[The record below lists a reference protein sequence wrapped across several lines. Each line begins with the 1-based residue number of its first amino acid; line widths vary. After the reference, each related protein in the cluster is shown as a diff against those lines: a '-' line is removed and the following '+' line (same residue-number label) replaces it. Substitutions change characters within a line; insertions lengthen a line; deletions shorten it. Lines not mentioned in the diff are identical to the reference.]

1 MKKIF
6 RIFFALFVVI
16 ITSAN
21 VYAKE
26 GNLDV
31 EAYYETKDNK
41 TYVDVEVENNTGLM
55 LSDLKINSDI
65 EDPYMLKDITE
76 NPKDTLEKGA
86 KEIRHYEL
94 TAKPTSKKVEAKA
107 NEAKK
112 ASKAPKTGV
121 KGPTAIIIILIVA
134 IVVLLLLNKNKKN
147 KALALALIML
157 LPQIMPNEAKA
168 SSNDINQ
175 KDQFELEIDNKKVK
189 LEVTV
194 TAKNNETEINVGEA
208 KPIPNDDSN
217 KKPNENEASSDNK
230 KPENPSKEEPSKEE
244 PSKEEPS
251 ENEDS
256 NKPSTENP
264 SKDDKNSNYT
274 SSKEDQQPII
284 KEDNETKD
292 RKQRLLILEDVDKK
306 ELDKLDKE
314 AIDKIYEKAKEIS
327 TEKGYWN
334 IDTIAGKLIT
344 KDEDF
349 LKDMTKAKEGEFDK
363 YNFIRD
369 KYKQENGESIYKDID
384 DKKIEDILM
393 SGFDQIIHKN
403 VSMDEYLAYKLKE
416 EGIDNKEFDFE
427 KIKENLDKK
436 IDLDKKDA
444 FKDKREEFGENAKDL
459 DNSTML
465 YLIKKQKMNEF
476 YEKEFDIEK
485 EIQRIK

>member
-26 GNLDV
+26 QSFDV

-41 TYVDVEVENNTGLM
+41 TYVDVKVKNNTGLM
-55 LSDLKINSDI
+55 LNNLKIESDI
-65 EDPYMLKDITE
+65 EDPYMLKDITKS
-76 NPKDTLEKGA
+76 PKDTLEKDA
-86 KEIRHYEL
+86 QETRNYEL
-94 TAKPTSKKVEAKA
+94 TAKATSKKVEPKA

-121 KGPTAIIIILIVA
+121 KGPTAIIVILIVA
-134 IVVLLLLNKNKKN
+134 IIVLLLLNKNKKN

-168 SSNDINQ
+168 SSNDLSQ
-175 KDQFELEIDNKKVK
+175 KEQFELEIDNKKVK

-194 TAKNNETEINVGEA
+194 SAKTNETEINVGEA
-208 KPIPNDDSN
+208 KPIPNENSN
-217 KKPNENEASSDNK
+217 KKPNENKASSDK
-230 KPENPSKEEPSKEE
+230 KPETPSEQEKPSEDNK
-244 PSKEEPS
+244 SEEPS

-256 NKPSTENP
+256 NKPSTDNP
-264 SKDDKNSNYT
+264 SKDDKNSNDI
-274 SSKEDQQPII
+274 SSKENKEPIV

-292 RKQRLLILEDVDKK
+292 RKERLLILEDTDKK
-306 ELDKLDKE
+306 ELDKLDKKALDE
-314 AIDKIYEKAKEIS
+314 IYEDAKEIS

-334 IDTIAGKLIT
+334 IDMIAAKLIS
-344 KDEDF
+344 KDKDF
-349 LKDMTKAKEGEFDK
+349 LKDMTKAKEGEFEK

-369 KYKQENGESIYKDID
+369 KYKKEDGQSIYKDVD

-393 SGFDQIIHKN
+393 NGFDEIIHKN
-403 VSMDEYLAYKLKE
+403 VSIDEYLAYKLKE
-416 EGIDNKEFDFE
+416 EGIYNDEFDFE

-444 FKDKREEFGENAKDL
+444 FENERKEFGENAKDL

-465 YLIKKQKMNEF
+465 YLIKKQKMNKF